1 MDAGLRNEHASVILN
16 NVVKLHITRKEEETM
31 TQKKFSTKYLV
42 EMALLV
48 AIILI
53 MAFTPIGYI
62 RTAGLEIT
70 LIVVPV
76 AVGAVTLGPAAGAI
90 LGGVF
95 GVTSFIQCFGMSPF
109 GAALLGINGFL
120 TFLVCVPTRI
130 LMGWLT
136 GLIYKGLRKTK
147 LPSGASV
154 TISNLCCPLLNTTF
168 FMGMLVIGFYNTEYI
183 QSFVSAL
190 GAKNALLF
198 ILAFVGVNGLV
209 EAIVCFVVGTA
220 ISAALKK
227 ALKYRDFALKNKN
240 PCSACEFQAKQG
252 ISIWGIKLLFFSV

>member
-1 MDAGLRNEHASVILN
+1 MN
-16 NVVKLHITRKEEETM
+16 K
-31 TQKKFSTKYLV
+31 KKFSTKFLV

-53 MAFTPIGYI
+53 MAFTPLGYI
-62 RTAGLEIT
+62 KTAGIEIT

-95 GVTSFIQCFGMSPF
+95 GLASFLRCFGLNAF
-109 GAALLGINGFL
+109 GAMLLSINPF
-120 TFLVCVPTRI
+120 
-130 LMGWLT
+130 
-136 GLIYKGLRKTK
+136 
-147 LPSGASV
+147 
-154 TISNLCCPLLNTTF
+154 LNTTF

-227 ALKYRDFALKNKN
+227 ALKYN
-240 PCSACEFQAKQG
+240 
-252 ISIWGIKLLFFSV
+252 

>member
-147 LPSGASV
+147 LPSG
-154 TISNLCCPLLNTTF
+154 
-168 FMGMLVIGFYNTEYI
+168 
-183 QSFVSAL
+183 VSAL

-227 ALKYRDFALKNKN
+227 ALKYN
-240 PCSACEFQAKQG
+240 
-252 ISIWGIKLLFFSV
+252 